1 MKTIAM
7 LLLAGAACALSLAAP
22 PGPAVAAE
30 LPGVGGAGYTLPVT
44 SLKEAR
50 VRSTVRQQD
59 DFSCGSAALATLL
72 SYHYD
77 TPVTERQVFAAM
89 YAGGDQAKIR
99 REGFSL
105 LDMKRYLAQQGFI
118 ADGYLQPLQKLA
130 DAGLPAIVRIVE
142 NGYLHFVVVKG
153 VDGERVLLGDPSGG
167 TRALRRAAFEA
178 MRPDQLLFVIHN
190 WPGRPRFNQQA
201 DWSVAPRA
209 PLGEAISRSSLT
221 DITLFKNG
229 GGNY

>member
-1 MKTIAM
+1 MKILASIVM
-7 LLLAGAACALSLAAP
+7 ACGAGLAGT
-22 PGPAVAAE
+22 GGAAE
-30 LPGVGGAGYTLPVT
+30 LPGVGGAGSYALPVT

-50 VRSTVRQQD
+50 FRSTVRQQD

-77 TPVTERQVFAAM
+77 KPVSERQVFAAM
-89 YAGGDQAKIR
+89 YASGDQQQIQ

-130 DAGLPAIVRIVE
+130 EARLPAIVRIVE

-153 VDGERVLLGDPSGG
+153 IEEQRVLLGDPSGG
-167 TRALRRAAFEA
+167 TRAMRRATFEA
-178 MRPDQLLFVIHN
+178 IRADRLLFVIHN
-190 WPGRPRFNQQA
+190 WPGQPRFNQQA
-201 DWSVAPRA
+201 DWGVAPRA
-209 PLGEAISRSSLT
+209 PLGEAISRASLA

-229 GGNY
+229 SGNY

>member
-7 LLLAGAACALSLAAP
+7 LLLAGAATC
-22 PGPAVAAE
+22 GAAE
-30 LPGVGGAGYTLPVT
+30 LPGVVGGGYTLPVT

-50 VRSTVRQQD
+50 FRSTVRQQD
-59 DFSCGSAALATLL
+59 DFSCGSAAVATLL

-77 TPVTERQVFAAM
+77 QPVTERQVFAAM

-130 DAGLPAIVRIVE
+130 DARLPAIVRIVE

-153 VDGERVLLGDPSGG
+153 VEDERVLLGDPSGG

-178 MRPDQLLFVIHN
+178 MRPDRLLFVIHS
-190 WPGRPRFNQQA
+190 WAGEPRFNQQA

-229 GGNY
+229 SGNY

>member
-1 MKTIAM
+1 MKTLAM
-7 LLLAGAACALSLAAP
+7 ITLAGAVVCGAGVAA
-22 PGPAVAAE
+22 AAE
-30 LPGVGGAGYTLPVT
+30 LPGIAGGSYTVPVI
-44 SLKEAR
+44 SLREAR
-50 VRSTVRQQD
+50 FRATAHQQD

-77 TPVTERQVFAAM
+77 KPVTERQVFDAM
-89 YAGGDQAKIR
+89 YAAGDQQKIR

-130 DAGLPAIVRIVE
+130 EAGLPAIVRIVE
-142 NGYLHFVVVKG
+142 NGYLHFVVIKG
-153 VDGERVLLGDPSGG
+153 IDEGRVLVGDPSRG
-167 TRALRRAAFEA
+167 TRAMRRAEFEA

-190 WPGRPRFNQQA
+190 WVGRPRFNLQA

-229 GGNY
+229 SGNY